1 MSRSG
6 GTGEG
11 VLEKDSVT
19 QFSFS
24 PVYKI
29 MKSRTKLVDLEW
41 LESNFPCMQACPVHT
56 QAGRYVS
63 LIAEGRYEDAYRYA
77 RAPNPFASV
86 CGRVCGHPCETAC
99 RRGQLDAPISIRA
112 LKRFVTEKYG
122 PESRHPIDVF
132 AERPQ
137 ITRPEKVAIIG
148 SGPAGLSAA
157 HDLALLGYPVTVFEA
172 APVPGGMMHLG
183 IPEYRLPRD
192 VLNAQV
198 REILD
203 LGPELRLNSRLGKD
217 FSLADLRA
225 QGYQA
230 ILLAFGLHRSRD
242 LMIPGNDL
250 DGVVKGV
257 DFLLN
262 VNLGY
267 RFQIGKRVVVI
278 GGGNVAIDVAR
289 SALRRQQQLTLE
301 ALSTSLLPDSLNQSE
316 LDVAM
321 KELMDVSRQALRMG
335 AREVHLV
342 CLESREEMPAFEEE
356 IEEGMEE
363 GLKIHPSLGPKAF
376 VGKDGKL
383 QGLQT
388 IHCTSVFDANHRF
401 NPTFE
406 AGTES
411 VISCDT
417 AILAIGQASDL
428 SFLTPEDG
436 VETTRQG
443 IIKIDPN
450 TLMSTAPG
458 IFAAGD
464 IAFGP
469 RLIISAVADGKKA
482 AEEIDRYLQGAAW
495 KPKPRYVQ
503 ITVLDHHQMAEEFD
517 EYSRLSVPVIPI
529 DRRTGIAEVE
539 AGYTEQQ
546 ARREASRCLKC
557 WINTIFEGN
566 EAEGTECILCG
577 GCVDV
582 CPENCLSLVPLSQ
595 FQFNEENKSRLL
607 AEQVFHLDELQHL
620 TAADLPSDE
629 GSVMVKDETIC
640 IRCGLCAERCPAKTI
655 TMEAFEAF
663 NFDPEVTPVEKILI
677 RA

>member
-1 MSRSG
+1 MKARS
-6 GTGEG
+6 
-11 VLEKDSVT
+11 
-19 QFSFS
+19 
-24 PVYKI
+24 
-29 MKSRTKLVDLEW
+29 KLVDLDW

-56 QAGRYVS
+56 QAGRYVT
-63 LIAEGRYEDAYRYA
+63 LIAEGRYEEAYRYA
-77 RAPNPFASV
+77 REPNPFASI

-99 RRGQLDAPISIRA
+99 RRGHLDAPISIRA
-112 LKRFVTEKYG
+112 LKRFVTERYG
-122 PESRHPIDVF
+122 PESRNPIDVF
-132 AERPQ
+132 PEKPK
-137 ITRPEKVAIIG
+137 ITHPEKVAVIG

-172 APVPGGMMHLG
+172 SQVPGGMMRLG

-192 VLNAQV
+192 VLQAQV

-203 LGPELRLNSRLGKD
+203 LGPELRLNARLGRD
-217 FSLADLRA
+217 FSLADLRQ
-225 QGYQA
+225 QGFKA
-230 ILLAFGLHRSRD
+230 FLLALGLHRSRD
-242 LMIPGNDL
+242 LTVPGNDL
-250 DGVVKGV
+250 DGVVKGI

-267 RFQIGKRVVVI
+267 RFSIGKRVVVI

-289 SALRRQQQLTLE
+289 SALRQQQQLTLE
-301 ALSTSLLPDSLNQSE
+301 TLSSSLLPDSLTPSE

-321 KELMDVSRQALRMG
+321 KELMDVSRAALRMG

-342 CLESREEMPAFEEE
+342 CLESREEMPAFEDE
-356 IEEGMEE
+356 IEEGLSE
-363 GLKIHPSLGPKAF
+363 GLKVHPSLGPKRFIGAN
-376 VGKDGKL
+376 GKVS
-383 QGLQT
+383 GLET
-388 IHCTSVFDANHRF
+388 IRCSSVFDVQHRF

-411 VISCDT
+411 IIPCDT

-428 SFLTPEDG
+428 SFLAPADG

-443 IIKIDPN
+443 MVKVNPD

-482 AEEIDRYLQGAAW
+482 AEQIDRYLLGAGW
-495 KPKPRYVQ
+495 KPRPRYVQ
-503 ITVLDHHQMAEEFD
+503 VTVLDHHQMAADFD
-517 EYSRLSVPVIPI
+517 EYSRLQVPVIPL
-529 DRRTGIAEVE
+529 DRRTGVAEVE
-539 AGYTEQQ
+539 TGYTEDQ
-546 ARREASRCLKC
+546 ARREASRCLQC
-557 WINTIFEGN
+557 WVNTIFDGN

-582 CPENCLSLVPLSQ
+582 CPENCLQLVPLSQ
-595 FQFNEENKSRLL
+595 VRFSEETQGRLA
-607 AEQVFHLDELQHL
+607 AEAGFHQGILQHL
-620 TAADLPSDE
+620 EAQELTASE

-640 IRCGLCAERCPAKTI
+640 IRCGLCAERCPAHTI
-655 TMEAFEAF
+655 TMEAFEV
-663 NFDPEVTPVEKILI
+663 FDRDPKIIPVEKII
-677 RA
+677 GRK

>member
-1 MSRSG
+1 MKARS
-6 GTGEG
+6 
-11 VLEKDSVT
+11 
-19 QFSFS
+19 
-24 PVYKI
+24 
-29 MKSRTKLVDLEW
+29 KLVDVEW

-56 QAGRYVS
+56 QAGRYVT
-63 LIAEGRYEDAYRYA
+63 LIAQGRYEDAYRYA
-77 RAPNPFASV
+77 RQPNPFASI

-99 RRGQLDAPISIRA
+99 RRGALDSPISIRA
-112 LKRFVTEKYG
+112 LKRFVTERYG
-122 PESRHPIDVF
+122 PESRNPISMF
-132 AERPQ
+132 PERPEV
-137 ITRPEKVAIIG
+137 THPNEKVAVIG

-192 VLNAQV
+192 VLQAQI

-203 LGPELRLNSRLGKD
+203 LGPELHLNARLGRD
-217 FSLADLRA
+217 FSLADLRR
-225 QGYQA
+225 QGYKA
-230 ILLAFGLHRSRD
+230 TVLAFGLHRSRD

-267 RFQIGKRVVVI
+267 RFSIGKRVVVI

-289 SALRRQQQLTLE
+289 SALRRQQQSALE
-301 ALSTSLLPDSLNQSE
+301 ALSSVLLPESLTQSE

-342 CLESREEMPAFEEE
+342 CLESREEMPAFDEE
-356 IEEGMEE
+356 IEEGLAE
-363 GLKIHPSLGPKAF
+363 GLKIHASLGPKAF
-376 VGKDGKL
+376 VGENGKL
-383 QGLQT
+383 VGLQT
-388 IHCTSVFDANHRF
+388 IRCTSVFDANHRF

-406 AGTES
+406 VGTES
-411 VISCDT
+411 VIPCDT

-428 SFLTPEDG
+428 SFLTPTDG
-436 VETTRQG
+436 IETTRQG
-443 IIKIDPN
+443 TIKIDPE

-482 AEEIDRYLQGAAW
+482 AEEIDRFLRGPEW
-495 KPKPRYVQ
+495 MSRPKYVQ
-503 ITVLDHHQMAEEFD
+503 ITVLDHHKMAESYD
-517 EYSRLSVPVIPI
+517 DYSRLAVPVIPLE
-529 DRRTGIAEVE
+529 RRTGITEVE
-539 AGYTEQQ
+539 TGYTEEQ
-546 ARREASRCLKC
+546 ARREASRCLQC
-557 WINTIFEGN
+557 WINTIFDGN
-566 EAEGTECILCG
+566 ESEGTECILCG

-582 CPENCLSLVPLSQ
+582 CPENCLELVPLSQ
-595 FQFNEENKSRLL
+595 VNLSEEDKARLS
-607 AEQVFHLDELQHL
+607 AESEYHGNVLQHL
-620 TAADLPSDE
+620 NAESLPSSE

-640 IRCGLCAERCPAKTI
+640 IRCGLCAERCPAHTI
-655 TMEAFEAF
+655 TMEAFEVF
-663 NFDPEVTPVEKILI
+663 DFDPSEDTVKK
-677 RA
+677 

>member
-1 MSRSG
+1 M
-6 GTGEG
+6 T
-11 VLEKDSVT
+11 
-19 QFSFS
+19 
-24 PVYKI
+24 
-29 MKSRTKLVDLEW
+29 SRTKLVDLEW

-56 QAGRYVS
+56 QAGRYVA
-63 LIAEGRYEDAYRYA
+63 LIADGRYEEAYRYA

-99 RRGQLDAPISIRA
+99 RRGQLDSPISIRA

-132 AERPQ
+132 SERPQ
-137 ITRPEKVAIIG
+137 ITRPDKVAIIG

-217 FSLADLRA
+217 FNLADLRA
-225 QGYQA
+225 QGYKA

-278 GGGNVAIDVAR
+278 GGGNVALDVAR

-301 ALSTSLLPDSLNQSE
+301 ALSSSLLPDSLNQSE

-342 CLESREEMPAFEEE
+342 CLESREEMPAFGEE

-388 IHCTSVFDANHRF
+388 IRCTSVFDANHRF

-443 IIKIDPN
+443 TIKIDPN
-450 TLMSTAPG
+450 TVMSTAPG

-464 IAFGP
+464 VAFGP

-495 KPKPRYVQ
+495 KPKPKYVQ
-503 ITVLDHHQMAEEFD
+503 ITVLDHHQMAGEYD

-539 AGYTEQQ
+539 SGYTEAQ
-546 ARREASRCLKC
+546 ARLEATRCLKC
-557 WINTIFEGN
+557 WVNTIFEGN
-566 EAEGTECILCG
+566 ETDGTECILCG

-582 CPENCLSLVPLSQ
+582 CPENCLTLVPLSQ
-595 FQFNEENKSRLL
+595 FQFSEENKSRLI
-607 AEQVFHLDELQHL
+607 AEEAFHEIDLQHL
-620 TAADLPSDE
+620 TAEELPSNE

-640 IRCGLCAERCPAKTI
+640 IRCGLCAERCPVKTI
-655 TMEAFEAF
+655 TMEAYEAF
-663 NFDPEVTPVEKILI
+663 DFDPEQTPVEKILI

>member
-1 MSRSG
+1 MKTRS
-6 GTGEG
+6 
-11 VLEKDSVT
+11 
-19 QFSFS
+19 
-24 PVYKI
+24 
-29 MKSRTKLVDLEW
+29 KLVDLDW

-56 QAGRYVS
+56 QAGRYVT
-63 LIAEGRYEDAYRYA
+63 LIAQGRYEEAYRYA
-77 RAPNPFASV
+77 REPNPFASI

-112 LKRFVTEKYG
+112 LKRFVTERYG
-122 PESRHPIDVF
+122 PEARNPLEMFPEKPEVTHG
-132 AERPQ
+132 
-137 ITRPEKVAIIG
+137 EKVAVIG

-172 APVPGGMMHLG
+172 SQVPGGMLHLG

-192 VLNAQV
+192 VLQAQI

-203 LGPELRLNSRLGKD
+203 LGPELRLNARMGKD

-225 QGYQA
+225 QGYKSV
-230 ILLAFGLHRSRD
+230 LLALGLHRSRD
-242 LMIPGNDL
+242 LAVPGNEL
-250 DGVVKGV
+250 DGVIKGI

-267 RFQIGKRVVVI
+267 RFSIGKKVVVI

-289 SALRRQQQLTLE
+289 SALRTQQRLTYE
-301 ALSTSLLPDSLNQSE
+301 ALSSSLLPDSLTPSE

-321 KELMDVSRQALRMG
+321 KELMDVSRAALRMG

-342 CLESREEMPAFEEE
+342 CLESRAEMPAFEYE
-356 IEEGMEE
+356 IEEGMRE
-363 GLKIHPSLGPKAF
+363 GLKIHPSLGPKTF
-376 VGKDGKL
+376 VGKNGKVI
-383 QGLQT
+383 GVET
-388 IHCTSVFDANHRF
+388 IRCSSVFDAQHRF

-406 AGTES
+406 AGTET
-411 VISCDT
+411 IIPCDT
-417 AILAIGQASDL
+417 VILAIGQTSDL
-428 SFLTPEDG
+428 SFIGPQEGL
-436 VETTRQG
+436 ETTRQG
-443 IIKIDPN
+443 TVKIDLN
-450 TLMSTAPG
+450 TLMTTVPG

-482 AEEIDRYLQGAAW
+482 AEEIDRYLRGPEW
-495 KPKPRYVQ
+495 RPKPKYVR
-503 ITVLDHHQMAEEFD
+503 ITVLDHHQMAENFD
-517 EYSRLSVPVIPI
+517 EYSRLAVPVIPL
-529 DRRTGIAEVE
+529 DRRTGVTEVE
-539 AGYTEQQ
+539 SGYTEEQ
-546 ARREASRCLKC
+546 ARLEASRCLRC

-582 CPENCLSLVPLSQ
+582 CPENCLQLVPLSQ
-595 FQFNEENKSRLL
+595 LQISEETKDRLK
-607 AEQVFHLDELQHL
+607 AQAGSYEGTLQHL
-620 TAADLPSDE
+620 EAQDLPANE

-640 IRCGLCAERCPAKTI
+640 IRCGLCAERCPVHTI

-663 NFDPEVTPVEKILI
+663 DHDPGRTPVEEILL
-677 RA
+677 RP